1 MESLS
6 HDPSLSL
13 LFVCLLDKMGV
24 LLACCCKKDT
34 NWINLL
40 PFNSSTIKKN
50 SMLNGIEWFGFNQ
63 VEIIDGNFNYLC
75 TLTNTTMD
83 FFLHRLLLKYSH
95 EILQDLLNFPSCNLI
110 TKYRTIINHNIKWL
124 FDVHPRYV
132 ITIIYHCVDLFLLR
146 HSLLPNL
153 IFIH

>member
-1 MESLS
+1 MIHRCRCCLFACLTKWASYSLVVVRRIQIGLISSLSIAPQWRKIQCWMESSDLDLIKWKLS
-6 HDPSLSL
+6 MGILIICAHSLTL
-13 LFVCLLDKMGV
+13 P
-24 LLACCCKKDT
+24 
-34 NWINLL
+34 WI
-40 PFNSSTIKKN
+40 
-50 SMLNGIEWFGFNQ
+50 
-63 VEIIDGNFNYLC
+63 
-75 TLTNTTMD
+75 
-83 FFLHRLLLKYSH
+83 FLHTLLLKYSH

-132 ITIIYHCVDLFLLR
+132 IIYHCVDLFLLR